1 MMIVIIFS
9 QMAMEIHAYSFI
21 AGQNI
26 KIKEAKDKA
35 EMAKKVVTKKKTIKK
50 KAKSSEA
57 SFIMPVNGGITTSKF
72 GDTISRSSRHLGHDW
87 GVCVGT
93 KVKAAKEGRVTLA
106 YYSESYGYNVLIN
119 HGDLVE
125 TRYAHMSEFNVE
137 KGQKVSRGQVI
148 GLSGNTGDSTG
159 PHLHFEVIIN
169 GKKVNPVNYV
179 KSGNGG

>member
-1 MMIVIIFS
+1 MKNKS
-9 QMAMEIHAYSFI
+9 NKTSKK
-21 AGQNI
+21 NL
-26 KIKEAKDKA
+26 KDSTNDKL
-35 EMAKKVVTKKKTIKK
+35 K
-50 KAKSSEA
+50 KSSVLF
-57 SFIMPVNGGITTSKF
+57 FIKPVKDGITSSYF
-72 GDTISRSSRHLGHDW
+72 GDVVDRNACHKGHDW
-87 GVCVGT
+87 AVPVGT
-93 KVKAAKEGRVTLA
+93 KVYGAEAGIVELA

-125 TRYAHMSEFNVE
+125 TRYAHMSELNVE

>member
-50 KAKSSEA
+50 KAKRSEA

-93 KVKAAKEGRVTLA
+93 KVKA

-119 HGDLVE
+119 HGDFVE
-125 TRYAHMSEFNVE
+125 TRYAHMSELKVE

>member
-1 MMIVIIFS
+1 
-9 QMAMEIHAYSFI
+9 MAMEIHAYSFI

-50 KAKSSEA
+50 KAK
-57 SFIMPVNGGITTSKF
+57 
-72 GDTISRSSRHLGHDW
+72 
-87 GVCVGT
+87 
-93 KVKAAKEGRVTLA
+93 
-106 YYSESYGYNVLIN
+106 
-119 HGDLVE
+119 
-125 TRYAHMSEFNVE
+125 
-137 KGQKVSRGQVI
+137 RGQVI

>member
-1 MMIVIIFS
+1 
-9 QMAMEIHAYSFI
+9 MAMEIHAYSFI

-106 YYSESYGYNVLIN
+106 YYSESYGYNV
-119 HGDLVE
+119 
-125 TRYAHMSEFNVE
+125 
-137 KGQKVSRGQVI
+137 
-148 GLSGNTGDSTG
+148 
-159 PHLHFEVIIN
+159 
-169 GKKVNPVNYV
+169 
-179 KSGNGG
+179 